1 MCRVSAEVCRVR
13 AEVCRVHAADG
24 SHSYSAKRGAN
35 LFTISTEAQIR
46 HDFRI
51 LFVADL
57 G

>member
-1 MCRVSAEVCRVR
+1 MEYHQASFEKVKKVLSDA
-13 AEVCRVHAADG
+13 
-24 SHSYSAKRGAN
+24 
-35 LFTISTEAQIR
+35 LMPTTEAQIR

>member
-1 MCRVSAEVCRVR
+1 MVLNCLRIV
-13 AEVCRVHAADG
+13 G
-24 SHSYSAKRGAN
+24 S
-35 LFTISTEAQIR
+35 STEAQIR